1 MTQDFFCILNGAL
14 KDKKFQCQVITSQLA
29 PIQLSFKIH
38 ARTGFIVEGKLAFLY
53 SVDENQ
59 RMQTTLTTYD
69 NCTVLVIKLEERCV
83 EESVER

>member
-1 MTQDFFCILNGAL
+1 MPSYNLPAGTNTV
-14 KDKKFQCQVITSQLA
+14 KQVNTVNTV
-29 PIQLSFKIH
+29 KIH